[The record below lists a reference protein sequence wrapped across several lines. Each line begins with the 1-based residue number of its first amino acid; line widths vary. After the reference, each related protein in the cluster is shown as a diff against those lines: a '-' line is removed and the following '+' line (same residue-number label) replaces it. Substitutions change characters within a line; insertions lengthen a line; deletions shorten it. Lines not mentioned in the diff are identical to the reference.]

1 MTFLVAH
8 DPRIG
13 QTVDV
18 YGTVEDVQLRVQLG
32 KNMVHQVGGL
42 RCVEEDMS
50 AG

>member
-1 MTFLVAH
+1 MTHLVAH
-8 DPRIG
+8 DPSIG

-18 YGTVEDVQLRVQLG
+18 DGTVEDVQLRVQLG